1 MREIASALGDKLS
14 LRVLWLGSPVMAHW
28 WVGLLLLL
36 VGTFGGMLL
45 AIGISREALPTVAL
59 ILAPVVTL
67 CFWPSRVCV
76 AGGEL
81 HVSWLLWR
89 RTTSLSEITSM
100 RIRTLGNV
108 HWLQLTLRG
117 GDEQRVGGLTRY
129 DVDDLEVEITRNRQ
143 TLGPPA
149 S

>member
-76 AGGEL
+76 AGGVL
-81 HVSWLLWR
+81 HVSWLLWT
-89 RTTSLSEITSM
+89 RTARLSEIRSM
-100 RIRTLGNV
+100 QARTTGNI
-108 HWLQLTLRG
+108 HWLELTLSG
-117 GDEQRVGGLTRY
+117 GDTLRVGGLTRY
-129 DVDDLEVEITRNRQ
+129 DVDDLESEITRSRAM
-143 TLGPPA
+143 LGPPTG
-149 S
+149 